1 MSNWFGVK
9 TLKLIEF
16 QSVTARKYIKKV
28 KTEKCQINVGEK
40 LKNVKLMWV
49 KWKYQINVGE
59 KLKMSN

>member
-1 MSNWFGVK
+1 MSTQFGVK

-16 QSVTARKYIKKV
+16 QSARKCIKKV

-49 KWKYQINVGE
+49 EN
-59 KLKMSN
+59 

>member
-1 MSNWFGVK
+1 MSNQFGVN

-16 QSVTARKYIKKV
+16 QGVTACKCIKKV

-49 KWKYQINVGE
+49 EN
-59 KLKMSN
+59 